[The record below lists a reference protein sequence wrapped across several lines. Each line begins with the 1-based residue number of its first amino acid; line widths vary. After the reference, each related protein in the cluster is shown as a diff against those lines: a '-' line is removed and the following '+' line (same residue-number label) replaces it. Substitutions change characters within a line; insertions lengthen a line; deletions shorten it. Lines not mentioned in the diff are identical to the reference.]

1 MTLRLRSIFV
11 CGGLLLLASTSLAQ
25 GEYQQAKD
33 GKTLLWNDTPRPG
46 ETATWDGDRD
56 KENYA
61 TGFGALTWYTAKG
74 TVYGLYYGN
83 MVHGKLEGPVNVHIN
98 GRTAHAYF
106 ADGGRVTGWGRG
118 RAPSKMAV
126 PEEAIVE
133 KRKAQAEKEAA
144 AAKRTAAAAEA
155 QKKKKTEAEKAR
167 PIQPVAAK
175 QETKPEKPEVSSSAK
190 PASEIPPAITEKKSE
205 APATASPARAFDEP
219 TPIPAASE
227 IRSQRSEVSNSTE
240 SSPPALEKQVTESTQ
255 LPTAEPSAT
264 ASAVSEPPREEVA
277 TEPKPEVASGTSET
291 SRESSPASTKK
302 ESSRDVSLNSLVG
315 PPSSLRTTTETST
328 PKIETETSTS
338 RDNAPLTES
347 EAINLADTEARVQG
361 YHLDDYQRPKVDH
374 SAVKGKWSL
383 FYGSKEQSNAGE
395 NGGPLTVSV
404 EDKTKKVEIRK

>member
-1 MTLRLRSIFV
+1 MTVRSRLILFSGALLV
-11 CGGLLLLASTSLAQ
+11 CASAAFAQ

-33 GKTLLWNDTPRPG
+33 GKTLIWNDTPRPG
-46 ETATWDGDRD
+46 ETATWDGERD

-61 TGFGALTWYTAKG
+61 SGFGALTWHTATG

-98 GRTAHAYF
+98 GRTLHAYF

-133 KRKAQAEKEAA
+133 KRKAQEEKVAA
-144 AAKRTAAAAEA
+144 AAKRAAEA
-155 QKKKKTEAEKAR
+155 EKKKKTEAEKVR
-167 PIQPVAAK
+167 PIEPVAAK
-175 QETKPEKPEVSSSAK
+175 QETKPEKPEVSSSQK
-190 PASEIPPAITEKKSE
+190 PTSEIPPAIAEKKSE
-205 APATASPARAFDEP
+205 APATASPARVFDEP
-219 TPIPAASE
+219 TPIPAKPE
-227 IRSQRSEVSNSTE
+227 IANQKPE
-240 SSPPALEKQVTESTQ
+240 PTQ
-255 LPTAEPSAT
+255 FPTAEPSST
-264 ASAVSEPPREEVA
+264 ASAVSEPPREKIA
-277 TEPKPEVASGTSET
+277 TGPKPQAASGTSEIT
-291 SRESSPASTKK
+291 HESSPASTKQ
-302 ESSRDVSLNSLVG
+302 ESPRDVSLNALVG

-374 SAVKGKWSL
+374 SEVKGKWSL

-395 NGGPLTVSV
+395 NNGPLTVTV

>member
-11 CGGLLLLASTSLAQ
+11 CGGLLLLASTSFAQ

-74 TVYGLYYGN
+74 TVHDLYYGN

-133 KRKAQAEKEAA
+133 KRKTQAEKEAA
-144 AAKRTAAAAEA
+144 ATKRAAAAAEA
-155 QKKKKTEAEKAR
+155 EKKKKSEAEKAR
-167 PIQPVAAK
+167 PIEPVAAK
-175 QETKPEKPEVSSSAK
+175 QETKPEKPEVSSSEK
-190 PASEIPPAITEKKSE
+190 PTSEIPPAITAKKSE
-205 APATASPARAFDEP
+205 APATASPVRVFDEP
-219 TPIPAASE
+219 TPIPVKPE
-227 IRSQRSEVSNSTE
+227 IANQKPE
-240 SSPPALEKQVTESTQ
+240 PTQ
-255 LPTAEPSAT
+255 FPTAEPSAT
-264 ASAVSEPPREEVA
+264 AAAVSGPPREEVA
-277 TEPKPEVASGTSET
+277 TEPKPEVASGTSEI
-291 SRESSPASTKK
+291 SRESSSASTKK
-302 ESSRDVSLNSLVG
+302 ESPRDVSLNALTG
-315 PPSSLRTTTETST
+315 PPSSLHTTTETST
-328 PKIETETSTS
+328 PKMETETSTS

-347 EAINLADTEARVQG
+347 EAISLADTEARVQG

-374 SAVKGKWSL
+374 SEVKGKWSL
-383 FYGSKEQSNAGE
+383 FYGSKGQSNAGE
-395 NGGPLTVSV
+395 NDGPLTVTV